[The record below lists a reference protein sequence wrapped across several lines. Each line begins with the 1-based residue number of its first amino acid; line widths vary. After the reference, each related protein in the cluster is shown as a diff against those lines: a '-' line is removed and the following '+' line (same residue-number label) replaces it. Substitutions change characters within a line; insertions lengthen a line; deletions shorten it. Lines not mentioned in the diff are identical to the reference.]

1 MELWVHKS
9 LSIHVGANL
18 GPTHTDALERA
29 ASDGTD
35 VTSMLRA
42 VRPVR
47 VTGQTGSPAKNGKAR
62 RTLVR
67 EGPHQGRRT

>member
-9 LSIHVGANL
+9 LSIHVGTNL
-18 GPTHTDALERA
+18 GPTHTNAHDRA

-35 VTSMLRA
+35 AAPMLKA

-47 VTGQTGSPAKNGKAR
+47 MTGQTGSPAKNGKVR
-62 RTLVR
+62 QTLAR
-67 EGPHQGRRT
+67 EGPRQGRRT